1 VVQDKAFAALTDE
14 GDTTRAGDARAIDV
28 VVATM
33 RGHASSEWVPRFAFM
48 TLRNL
53 PIDEAGNGNVI
64 GALVAAMQ
72 GPRARKRS
80 RARAWLTFILHSFE
94 SKSYRISR
102 RESEVGEDTNSHASL
117 TSRRVTRGKTS

>member
-33 RGHASSEWVPRFAFM
+33 RGHTSSEWVPRFAFM

-53 PIDEAGNGNVI
+53 PIDEAGNGNVCYR
-64 GALVAAMQ
+64 GCR
-72 GPRARKRS
+72 GCD
-80 RARAWLTFILHSFE
+80 ARAT
-94 SKSYRISR
+94 SK
-102 RESEVGEDTNSHASL
+102 ET
-117 TSRRVTRGKTS
+117 